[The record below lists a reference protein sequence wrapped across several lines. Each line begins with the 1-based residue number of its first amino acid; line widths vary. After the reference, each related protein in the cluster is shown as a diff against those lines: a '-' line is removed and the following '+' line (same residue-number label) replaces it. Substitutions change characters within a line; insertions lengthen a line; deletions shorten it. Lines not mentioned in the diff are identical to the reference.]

1 MNLCDRVLPEKKN
14 KKKKKKKTK
23 ESDEGVV
30 SANQI
35 ATTVEN
41 QNLSTLKKK
50 GKEEAEE
57 TEAKPSQV
65 RTFPNGLVIEELS
78 MGKPN
83 GKRAA
88 PGKKVSPILMIE
100 FDVVY

>member
-1 MNLCDRVLPEKKN
+1 MSLWYLGRVLPEKKN
-14 KKKKKKKTK
+14 KKKKKKKNK
-23 ESDEGVV
+23 ESDEGVA

-41 QNLSTLKKK
+41 QNLSTSEKK
-50 GKEEAEE
+50 GKEQA
-57 TEAKPSQV
+57 EAKPSQV

-88 PGKKVSPILMIE
+88 PGKKVFHL
-100 FDVVY
+100 F